1 VKVSFREQGN
11 TRIVDVAGAV
21 DLDAAPLL
29 RQHLFE
35 ALGQAPK
42 VALNLAA
49 ISFIETSGIAV
60 LLEAL
65 LESQRRHGQFLVFG
79 MNTAVRDDFRIA
91 HVAKVFQVAG
101 PEEQALIA
109 KSGSRSLV
117 TTNANISG

>member
-1 VKVSFREQGN
+1 MKVSFREQGN

-35 ALGQAPK
+35 ALEQAPK

-101 PEEQALIA
+101 PEEQA
-109 KSGSRSLV
+109 
-117 TTNANISG
+117 TTVLNKLAQTPASS

>member
-65 LESQRRHGQFLVFG
+65 LESQRRHGQFVVFG

-101 PEEQALIA
+101 PEEQALIG
-109 KSGSRSLV
+109 KSGQEAS
-117 TTNANISG
+117 

>member
-1 VKVSFREQGN
+1 MKVSFREQGN

-35 ALGQAPK
+35 ALRQAPK

-65 LESQRRHGQFLVFG
+65 LEKKNYLLLPLLVRLENILLPLVHPNRMLFS
-79 MNTAVRDDFRIA
+79 NLL
-91 HVAKVFQVAG
+91 KN
-101 PEEQALIA
+101 
-109 KSGSRSLV
+109 RSLLLPK
-117 TTNANISG
+117 AIPICSY